1 MSIILSKLIHMIKI
15 LSDNE
20 YVQVSYNDSICLGK
34 IKWKGSVK
42 TIVYKNAFMVLL
54 DYAKTHRA
62 DYFLSDTREQGVV
75 GTENRKWFEEYALP
89 EAIKR
94 GLKKVAVVITSNIF
108 KKYYV
113 NMIFSSTK
121 RFKLPAKAFFTEE
134 ETMHWLQSK
143 DIN

>member
-1 MSIILSKLIHMIKI
+1 MSKILSKLIYMIKI
-15 LSDNE
+15 LLDNNN
-20 YVQVSYNDSICLGK
+20 VQVSYDDSICLGK
-34 IKWKGSVK
+34 IKWKGSV
-42 TIVYKNAFMVLL
+42 TPNEYKNAFMILL

-94 GLKKVAVVITSNIF
+94 GLKKAAVIITGNIF

-113 NMIFSSTK
+113 NMIFSSTR
-121 RFKLPAKAFFTEE
+121 RFKLPAKAFYTEE
-134 ETMHWLQSK
+134 DAMQWLQCK